1 MVLKLKLIYN
11 VINMKT
17 LKKIKIPVI
26 IAFAIVSFLAYGC
39 EKDNKESTALTEDI
53 TFSGRMTVDQLDGTN
68 YAVDGVRIKIEPS
81 TSEGI
86 LTIEMLQVSFSP
98 KMPVKLDMKIQEV
111 MYSSSSKKIII
122 SGNNIIP
129 IAMGGEF
136 PAYTITNLSG
146 EIENGSITLSM
157 ICGNYPLT
165 YSGTLQL

>member
-1 MVLKLKLIYN
+1 
-11 VINMKT
+11 MKT
-17 LKKIKIPVI
+17 FKTIKFSVI
-26 IAFAIVSFLAYGC
+26 IAFAVVSFFASSC
-39 EKDNKESTALTEDI
+39 EKDDNEPIVITEDI

-68 YAVDGVRIKIEPS
+68 YTVNGVQIKIEPA
-81 TSEGI
+81 TSGNI

-111 MYSSSSKKIII
+111 MYYSSSKKITI

-157 ICGNYPLT
+157 MCGNYPLT

>member
-1 MVLKLKLIYN
+1 
-11 VINMKT
+11 MKT
-17 LKKIKIPVI
+17 FKTIKFSVI
-26 IAFAIVSFLAYGC
+26 IAFAVVSFFASSC
-39 EKDNKESTALTEDI
+39 EKDDNEQIVITEDI

-68 YAVDGVRIKIEPS
+68 YTVNGVQIKIEPA
-81 TSEGI
+81 TSGNI

-111 MYSSSSKKIII
+111 MYYSSSKKIII

-157 ICGNYPLT
+157 MCGNYPLT

>member
-1 MVLKLKLIYN
+1 
-11 VINMKT
+11 MKT
-17 LKKIKIPVI
+17 FKTIKFPVI
-26 IAFAIVSFLAYGC
+26 IAFAIVSFFAFSC
-39 EKDNKESTALTEDI
+39 EKDDNESTVITEDI

-68 YAVDGVRIKIEPS
+68 YAVDGVQIKIEPT

-98 KMPVKLDMKIQEV
+98 RMPVKLDMQIQDV
-111 MYSSSSKKIII
+111 IYYSSSKKIII

-157 ICGNYPLT
+157 MCGNYPLT